1 MIMKKMIWKHNGKAE
16 TVLFMG
22 TLFKTQTFGFSTEVQ
37 ACIMLASQHYIVVP
51 IDELRLAPEDY
62 NKIFAE

>member
-1 MIMKKMIWKHNGKAE
+1 MKKMIWKHNGKAE

-22 TLFKTQTFGFSTEVQ
+22 IMFKPQTFGFSNAVH

-51 IDELRLAPEDY
+51 IDELSLSPEDY